1 MVIVSVSYG
10 VVKRVPLG
18 VISGVN
24 SARIV
29 DSNKLR
35 KKMTTMTID
44 TADFKRHDGDC
55 GSPEVQIA
63 SLTSRVME
71 LNEHL
76 KDHKHDRHSRR
87 GLIMM
92 VGKRNRL
99 LKYLSR
105 TNREAYLAT
114 IKKLGLR
121 K

>member
-1 MVIVSVSYG
+1 
-10 VVKRVPLG
+10 
-18 VISGVN
+18 
-24 SARIV
+24 
-29 DSNKLR
+29 
-35 KKMTTMTID
+35 MTTMTID
-44 TADFKRHDGDC
+44 TTDFKRHDTDC
-55 GSPEVQIA
+55 GTPEVQIA
-63 SLTSRVME
+63 SLTSRITE

-76 KDHKHDRHSRR
+76 QIHKHDRHSRR

-99 LKYLSR
+99 LKYISR

>member
-1 MVIVSVSYG
+1 
-10 VVKRVPLG
+10 
-18 VISGVN
+18 
-24 SARIV
+24 
-29 DSNKLR
+29 
-35 KKMTTMTID
+35 MTTMTID
-44 TADFKRHDGDC
+44 KTDFKRHDSDC

-63 SLTSRVME
+63 SLTARITE
-71 LNEHL
+71 LNGHL
-76 KDHKHDRHSRR
+76 KEHKHDRHSRR

-105 TNREAYLAT
+105 TNREAYQAT